1 MLEQIVSTRRCALH
15 LILWKEK
22 PDFCTYVLFVFC
34 NVQLVRQLQGQEE
47 NPFGDE
53 TSTTPKKIFQLLN
66 QVNFHWNKLD
76 IFFFFFFLI
85 KFFNCQMCIHFCFH
99 FFYVICIQFSGCTDL
114 MSICAVWVILLI
126 YFCVFSKFPLY
137 CFRLLRLCQLF
148 QHLNCRYSYI
158 CNVLRYMELFG
169 L

>member
-1 MLEQIVSTRRCALH
+1 MHYTWFCEKKNQIFALMC
-15 LILWKEK
+15 
-22 PDFCTYVLFVFC
+22 FLFSVMC
-34 NVQLVRQLQGQEE
+34 SWLG
-47 NPFGDE
+47 
-53 TSTTPKKIFQLLN
+53 SYKAKKKILLEMRHQLH
-66 QVNFHWNKLD
+66 QRKFFNFWIRW
-76 IFFFFFFLI
+76 IFTEISWIYIYFFLI